1 MSQFV
6 KFEITKWKK
15 VIPKGYQGERM
26 HKLELKDAF
35 IDTLERERTLRG
47 WTQWEMA
54 DKLEMSVPGY
64 RKMVSGMTDSISLY
78 TAYRASVILN
88 VPIPVL
94 FGSQDFKDQLYD
106 KLYHM
111 PISTCRRVDYY
122 LEHDEKLRLSQNISG
137 NDGRTIDVVS
147 LSGYMK
153 DGMDFA
159 SGVIEQIRIPGSF
172 SKKIVRGFR
181 VTENSLLP
189 VYARGDILLLDEDMA
204 RSGDT
209 AVVLHMN
216 TRKLYVRKIIV
227 KERNCYE
234 LHPINGRGNII
245 TIHQSERKEWFDYGR
260 IITVWRDGKLQDDEN
275 E

>member
-1 MSQFV
+1 
-6 KFEITKWKK
+6 
-15 VIPKGYQGERM
+15 M

-35 IDTLERERTLRG
+35 IGTLERERTLRG

-64 RKMVSGMTDSISLY
+64 RKMVSGLTDSISLY

-88 VPIPVL
+88 MPIPVL

-106 KLYHM
+106 KIYHT

-122 LEHDEKLRLSQNISG
+122 LEHDEKLRLIQNASE
-137 NDGRTIDVVS
+137 NAGRIIDVVN

-153 DGMDFA
+153 DGMDFDSA
-159 SGVIEQIRIPGSF
+159 VVEQICIPSSF
-172 SKKIVRGFR
+172 NPKITRGFR
-181 VTENSLLP
+181 ITENSFLP
-189 VYARGDILLLDEDMA
+189 VYAKGDILLLDEDMA

-209 AVVLHMN
+209 TVVLHMK

-227 KERNCYE
+227 KTQNCYE
-234 LHPINGRGNII
+234 LHPVHGRGSVI
-245 TIHQSERKEWFDYGR
+245 TIQQEERTEWFDYGR
-260 IITVWRDGKLQDDEN
+260 IITVLRDGELQDKMKE
-275 E
+275 

>member
-1 MSQFV
+1 
-6 KFEITKWKK
+6 
-15 VIPKGYQGERM
+15 M

-35 IDTLERERTLRG
+35 IETLERERTLRG

-64 RKMVSGMTDSISLY
+64 RKMVSGLTDSISLY

-88 VPIPVL
+88 MPIPTL

-122 LEHDEKLRLSQNISG
+122 LEHDEKIRLAQNTST
-137 NDGRTIDVVS
+137 NQERMIDVIT

-153 DGMDFA
+153 DGMDFD
-159 SGVIEQIRIPGSF
+159 SGMIEQICIPSSF
-172 SKKIVRGFR
+172 SSKITRGFR

-189 VYARGDILLLDEDMA
+189 VYGKGDILLLDEDMA

-209 AVVLHMN
+209 AVLLHMK

-227 KERNCYE
+227 KSQDCYE
-234 LHPINGRGNII
+234 LHPVHGRGNII
-245 TIHQSERKEWFDYGR
+245 TIEQSERTEWFDYGR
-260 IITVWRDGKLQDDEN
+260 IITVLRVGDLWEN
-275 E
+275 DSNEK

>member
-1 MSQFV
+1 
-6 KFEITKWKK
+6 
-15 VIPKGYQGERM
+15 M

-35 IDTLERERTLRG
+35 INTLERERTLRG

-64 RKMVSGMTDSISLY
+64 RKMVSGLTDSISLY

-88 VPIPVL
+88 IPIPVL

-122 LEHDEKLRLSQNISG
+122 LDHDEKVRLAQNTSE
-137 NDGRTIDVVS
+137 NMGRIIDVVS

-153 DGMDFA
+153 DGMNFD
-159 SGVIEQIRIPGSF
+159 SGLIEQIRIPDSY
-172 SKKIVRGFR
+172 SHKIIRGFR

-189 VYARGDILLLDEDMA
+189 VYAKGDILLLDEDMA

-209 AVVLHMN
+209 AILLHMK

-227 KERNCYE
+227 KDSNCYE
-234 LHPINGRGNII
+234 LHPVHGRGLVI
-245 TIHQSERKEWFDYGR
+245 TINQAERTEWFDYGR
-260 IITVWRDGKLQDDEN
+260 IITVLRN
-275 E
+275 EDLHET

>member
-1 MSQFV
+1 M
-6 KFEITKWKK
+6 
-15 VIPKGYQGERM
+15 Y
-26 HKLELKDAF
+26 KLELKNAF

-64 RKMVSGMTDSISLY
+64 RKMVSGLTDSISLY

-88 VPIPVL
+88 IPIPVL

-122 LEHDEKLRLSQNISG
+122 LEHDEKLRLLQNTNG
-137 NDGRTIDVVS
+137 NKGRMIDVVN

-153 DGMDFA
+153 DGMDFD
-159 SGVIEQIRIPGSF
+159 SGLIEQVCIPEYF
-172 SKKIVRGFR
+172 SPKITRGFR
-181 VTENSLLP
+181 LTENTLLP
-189 VYARGDILLLDEDMA
+189 VYAKGDILLLDEDMA

-209 AVVLHMN
+209 AVVLHMK
-216 TRKLYVRKIIV
+216 TRKIYIRKIIV
-227 KERNCYE
+227 KDANCYE
-234 LHPINGRGNII
+234 LHPVHGRGKII
-245 TIHQSERKEWFDYGR
+245 TINQAERTEWFDYGR
-260 IITVWRDGKLQDDEN
+260 IITVLRNGELEEKE

>member
-1 MSQFV
+1 
-6 KFEITKWKK
+6 
-15 VIPKGYQGERM
+15 M
-26 HKLELKDAF
+26 HKLELKNAF
-35 IDTLERERTLRG
+35 IGTLEKERTLRG

-64 RKMVSGMTDSISLY
+64 RKMVSGMTDSIALY

-88 VPIPVL
+88 MPIPVL

-111 PISTCRRVDYY
+111 PISTCRRMEYY
-122 LEHDEKLRLSQNISG
+122 LEHDEKLRLAQSTSG
-137 NDGRTIDVVS
+137 NNGRIIDVIT
-147 LSGYMK
+147 LSGYLK
-153 DGMDFA
+153 DGMDFD
-159 SGVIEQIRIPGSF
+159 SGLIEQIRIPNSF
-172 SKKIVRGFR
+172 NPKITRGFR

-209 AVVLHMN
+209 TVVLHMN
-216 TRKLYVRKIIV
+216 TKKLYIRKVIV
-227 KERNCYE
+227 KDRNCYE

-245 TIHQSERKEWFDYGR
+245 TINQTERKEWFDYGR
-260 IITVWRDGKLQDDEN
+260 IITVWRDDEL
-275 E
+275 

>member
-1 MSQFV
+1 
-6 KFEITKWKK
+6 
-15 VIPKGYQGERM
+15 M
-26 HKLELKDAF
+26 HKLELKNAF

-64 RKMVSGMTDSISLY
+64 RKMVSGLTDSISLY

-88 VPIPVL
+88 IPIPVL

-122 LEHDEKLRLSQNISG
+122 LEHDEKLRLLQNTSE
-137 NDGRTIDVVS
+137 NKGRMIDVVT

-153 DGMDFA
+153 DGMDFD
-159 SGVIEQIRIPGSF
+159 SGIIEQVCIPEHF
-172 SKKIVRGFR
+172 SSKITRGFR

-189 VYARGDILLLDEDMA
+189 VYAKGDILLLDEDMA

-209 AVVLHMN
+209 TVVLHMK
-216 TRKLYVRKIIV
+216 TRKIYIRKIIV
-227 KERNCYE
+227 KDVNCYE
-234 LHPINGRGNII
+234 LHPVHGRGKII
-245 TIHQSERKEWFDYGR
+245 TIHQSERTEWFDYGR
-260 IITVWRDGKLQDDEN
+260 IITVLRNGELRN
-275 E
+275 EEE